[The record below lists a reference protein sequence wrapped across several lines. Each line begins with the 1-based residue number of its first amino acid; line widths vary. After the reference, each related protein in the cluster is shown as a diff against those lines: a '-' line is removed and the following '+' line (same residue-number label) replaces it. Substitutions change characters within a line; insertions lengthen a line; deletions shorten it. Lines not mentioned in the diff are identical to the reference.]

1 MENSN
6 RFEFTAMIQTSFLP
20 ETSERG
26 AVSANRSLCKYVEE
40 MRAWEASYQNAVHRF
55 QKCFIVAILIKRSCH
70 LAWIIHERIASGVLL
85 GARLPKAA
93 AAA

>member
-1 MENSN
+1 MDLHE
-6 RFEFTAMIQTSFLP
+6 
-20 ETSERG
+20 
-26 AVSANRSLCKYVEE
+26 
-40 MRAWEASYQNAVHRF
+40 
-55 QKCFIVAILIKRSCH
+55 